1 MVSQSHCN
9 RHEINMGSSLESP
22 CLPDSY
28 GKTSVFLMAV
38 GPCSAHVIWEVDAD
52 DMKGLK
58 QKGSSGRK
66 ECQPVIKFHDIT
78 GNVSYDKNTHTS
90 FEVDINLE
98 DKKSYISLPKAG
110 RTYFA
115 ELGFKTEDGRFF
127 SIAESNSAE
136 APRDTPVNK
145 IYLKNEPE
153 SNELGMPKAA
163 SIDEQVPYDHIATE
177 EVSAEKVISA
187 ILPLEGRIRFGE
199 ESANQYIDAIEVLK
213 NPASIVSFLP
223 NINMEPSFRLQGN
236 ASLDYSRLYKNV
248 HQKAYQNVQ
257 GFDLTEL
264 RERKF
269 ISGISST

>member
-9 RHEINMGSSLESP
+9 MHEINLRSSLESP

-38 GPCSAHVIWEVDAD
+38 GPYSAHVIWDVDAD
-52 DMKGLK
+52 DIKGLK
-58 QKGSSGRK
+58 QKGSSGQK

-78 GNVSYDKNTHTS
+78 GNVSDDKNTHTS

-115 ELGFKTEDGRFF
+115 EVGFKTEDGRFF

-136 APRDTPVNK
+136 APRDTPVNE
-145 IYLKNEPE
+145 IYLKNRPE

-163 SIDEQVPYDHIATE
+163 SIDEQVPYDHIAPE
-177 EVSAEKVISA
+177 EVSAEEIMPA
-187 ILPLEGRIRFGE
+187 ILPLGNRIRFGE
-199 ESANQYIDAIEVLK
+199 ESTNQYIDAIEVLK

-223 NINMEPSFRLQGN
+223 NINMEPSFWLQVN
-236 ASLDYSRLYKNV
+236 ASRDSSRLYK
-248 HQKAYQNVQ
+248 NVQ

-264 RERKF
+264 SERKF